1 MEFQTSQV
9 DVETEVQNDGE
20 YVAYG
25 KATFGPF
32 TIKFQRGYE
41 SAYHTRGPEWVI
53 EGPMID
59 QIVETSCY
67 GLEQE
72 MMDCIG
78 TWDYVERTDS
88 EVQRP

>member
-20 YVAYG
+20 YAAYG

-41 SAYHTRGPEWVI
+41 
-53 EGPMID
+53 
-59 QIVETSCY
+59 
-67 GLEQE
+67 
-72 MMDCIG
+72 
-78 TWDYVERTDS
+78 
-88 EVQRP
+88 